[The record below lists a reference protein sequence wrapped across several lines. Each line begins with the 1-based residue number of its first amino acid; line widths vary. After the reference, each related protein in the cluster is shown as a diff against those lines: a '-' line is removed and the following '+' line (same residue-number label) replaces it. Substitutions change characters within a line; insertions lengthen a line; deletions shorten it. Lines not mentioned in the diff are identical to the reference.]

1 MIKINLSPLRRPRTS
16 NQGTRMAVMALAFW
30 AAIATGVI
38 MFVHLPMAEQID
50 QLQASVSRLETENVD
65 KRNQLKGYEEL
76 KRKIADAEA
85 RAEVVNR
92 LNLARA
98 VPAHMLFELALIL
111 TPGMFPTMTPEIEE
125 QIKNG
130 RVREFVREW
139 DPSNVWITNFKEE
152 KGGKFSIKGV
162 SQSDSDMTQLAL
174 RLDASV
180 YFDEVV
186 PVGGSETTDKDTG
199 STSYQFTITGKVAY

>member
-1 MIKINLSPLRRPRTS
+1 MIKINLSPLRRPKTS
-16 NQGTRMAVMALAFW
+16 NQGTRMLILALLVW
-30 AAIATGVI
+30 VGAATSVA
-38 MFVHLPMAEQID
+38 MLVHFPMTEQID
-50 QLQASVSRLETENVD
+50 QLQRSVSTLQNENTD

-76 KRKIADAEA
+76 KRTIADAEA

-98 VPAHMLFELALIL
+98 VPAHMLFELSLIL
-111 TPGMFPTMTPEIEE
+111 TPNKLPTMTDEVRQQIEG
-125 QIKNG
+125 G

-139 DPSNVWITNFKEE
+139 DPSNVWLTAFEEE
-152 KGGKFSIKGV
+152 KDGKFKLKGV

-186 PVGGSETTDKDTG
+186 PVGGAETTDKQTG
-199 STSYQFTITGKVAY
+199 SSAYEFTITGKVAY